1 MRAAV
6 IEDQG
11 LVRDYLAGV
20 LRARLGVEEVMTIG
34 SMAELQTVVAVL
46 DTLDLVLFDIDLGD
60 GSTLDWAIERATRG
74 PPPCLVALS
83 SITGVVP
90 LRRLQEA
97 GLSVVHKNDGEAE
110 LVDVIRRSL
119 GGAIVMSRGAAAI
132 VQEGRR
138 DPHSPLKLLGAR
150 EREVLALLG
159 QRLNN
164 DDIAELLGCAAVTV
178 ADHRKRIM
186 RKLDLHGIEDLIDY
200 AITHGLVYE
209 SRAMEG
215 HRLKRPAGGP
225 PPR

>member
-20 LRARLGVEEVMTIG
+20 LSTRLGVAEVTRIA
-34 SMAELQTVVAVL
+34 SMAELRAATTTL
-46 DTLDLVLFDIDLGD
+46 DCMDLVLFDIDLGD
-60 GSTLDWAIERATRG
+60 GSTLDWAIERAARG
-74 PPPCLVALS
+74 APPHLVALS
-83 SITGVVP
+83 SITGMVP

-97 GLSVVHKNDGEAE
+97 GLSVVHKNDGEPE
-110 LVDVIRRSL
+110 LVDIIRRTM
-119 GGAIVMSRGAAAI
+119 GGAIVMSRRAAEI
-132 VQEGRR
+132 VQQGQR
-138 DPHSPLKLLGAR
+138 DPASPLKLLGPR

-159 QRLNN
+159 QRLSN
-164 DDIAELLGCAAVTV
+164 DDIAELLGCAPATV

-186 RKLDLHGIEDLIDY
+186 RKLDLHGVEDLIDY
-200 AITHGLVYE
+200 AMRHGLVYE

-215 HRLKRPAGGP
+215 HQLKRPGAVS